1 MCIYQINQSIPCIR
15 QVGFDSTL
23 EFAPME
29 GDLARED
36 EARLIEELENV
47 KSEIKNMKIRQAM
60 VNQQSTTLA
69 RFQVVFVAFRGNTH
83 SHTSIAKKSYA
94 HN

>member
-1 MCIYQINQSIPCIR
+1 M
-15 QVGFDSTL
+15 GFDSSL

-36 EARLIEELENV
+36 EARLIEELENA

-60 VNQQSTTLA
+60 VNQQSTELE
-69 RFQVVFVAFRGNTH
+69 RFQ
-83 SHTSIAKKSYA
+83 
-94 HN
+94 

>member
-1 MCIYQINQSIPCIR
+1 MHQSNRPIPCNR
-15 QVGFDSTL
+15 QVGFDATL

-36 EARLIEELENV
+36 EARLIEELENS

-60 VNQQSTTLA
+60 VNLQSTELA
-69 RFQVVFVAFRGNTH
+69 RFQLH
-83 SHTSIAKKSYA
+83 
-94 HN
+94 